1 MSSSVLDGRIV
12 KTPKGKIGST
22 ALIRRRKCS
31 WRDLLANY
39 TKEIKYFYFDCNY
52 TREGVHGDM
61 EQLFKIGASPQEYGY
76 FLNQPE
82 FKKNLTE
89 GEWNFI
95 APYYFA
101 STALNFR
108 VAVQKHNG
116 YIVEATAVEKGV
128 GRFPRSNA
136 ITKDILPVKP
146 GELYTFGNLTAF
158 NPDEVIMYQ
167 PIPKS
172 IVLKLPCAVSF
183 QFLAQAC
190 LNISK
195 ASGWNFGD
203 LLRSRMFYY
212 LSELLYRLPNNLI
225 SGSEL
230 DRILDD
236 TGTNVDLENQPGSSR
251 VKEGVASLEID
262 KVTTTERID
271 VPGLR
276 QLLKALLSTNTI
288 SMKAFAEILLPILIL
303 RRDEDMVSHIFQ
315 THGAESVGVK
325 WYIGL
330 LEIDLNKSLGYFFK
344 ADKDY
349 QYFCEKYESHATGPD
364 YIKHVRQFLIKGI
377 TTYLPIALTSQ
388 EAAALVAYTFQ
399 DGDITLELMQ
409 VLFPL
414 TCTRSDIEEQYEILY
429 GASVLDSQTRFAL
442 KDLVSFGFR
451 RNIHILALEA
461 VVENNF
467 EKASVLLPYTELALS
482 STQLQNLDL
491 GAFSPSYGNVWDIV
505 GKSQFSELL
514 RKVEEEARDPQCRR
528 NFFRVQDIIS
538 ISFRLRNFELMEFTF
553 DLVRA
558 HPQLYGR
565 GLGSLVMDYVHTMDL
580 PKSSLRIEGIFDQHL
595 EIDSGEAEKI
605 KPFHNLLI
613 SDLRNGQGS
622 STSFHVPPERLLH
635 SAIWARNHSLARHLI
650 AIGTKVD
657 EEDSLGESPIVT
669 AILEERDGEDHRIS
683 AELSSEIG
691 IFIQLLEAKA
701 DIRCLNELRIEMSN
715 DGIHMYRLHPDFLK
729 AAESIDK
736 VEIAKLWGSRFQ
748 RVFDDYDEIESNL
761 GDRGTAF
768 RVPPINNNPLPPT
781 FDQTTNERVFSK
793 LLIELGKPTW
803 DMSEAKKSFLPHRYS
818 VYDDIRAYFL
828 HRTTEYKRQH
838 HIKQIR
844 LFLQESKDWGNA
856 HEDPFIIKSSE
867 KMSHVHFG
875 SSITLLQYLAAF
887 GSIQLLQLFFCL
899 HPQEATAQLSQSY
912 PQFPSPLQL
921 AAACNYLDCVL
932 FLIDKG
938 SDPRE
943 TVCRTFWRT
952 GRFFEPKRKYIGG
965 GITPLHY
972 AVHNGNLEMA
982 MCFIE
987 HGASIHVRNLSAA
1000 EESRGMTRKLQS
1012 VNWEDD
1018 AVSALELA
1026 IKLGRRDFVA
1036 LFLISDKEAR
1046 SQALGMAKKH
1056 RQNHIVSLIVSTWGE
1071 DLFPPQSPR
1080 AQTPRAQKRTKL
1092 CSRDISTKN
1101 NQQRPIL
1108 PKGYN

>member
-1 MSSSVLDGRIV
+1 MSPSVLDGRIV

-22 ALIRRRKCS
+22 ALIRRRKHS

-39 TKEIKYFYFDCNY
+39 TKEIKYFYLDCDY

-61 EQLFKIGASPQEYGY
+61 EKLFKIGASPQEYGY

-89 GEWNFI
+89 REWNFI

-101 STALNFR
+101 SKALNFR
-108 VAVQKHNG
+108 VAIQKHNG
-116 YIVEATAVEKGV
+116 YIVEAAAVEKGV
-128 GRFPRSNA
+128 GRFPRSNI

-158 NPDEVIMYQ
+158 NPDEVILYQ

-172 IVLKLPCAVSF
+172 IVLKLQCAVSF
-183 QFLAQAC
+183 QFLVQAC

-203 LLRSRMFYY
+203 LLRSRMFYH

-230 DRILDD
+230 DRLLDD
-236 TGTNVDLENQPGSSR
+236 TSTNISLENQPRSSR
-251 VKEGVASLEID
+251 VEEDMALAEPDEATTPKKVEIPSAS
-262 KVTTTERID
+262 
-271 VPGLR
+271 LR
-276 QLLKALLSTNTI
+276 QLLKDLLSMNTI
-288 SMKAFAEILLPILIL
+288 SMKGFAENLLPIFIL
-303 RRDEDMVSHIFQ
+303 RRDEDMISHIFQ
-315 THGAESVGVK
+315 THGAESIEVK

-344 ADKDY
+344 IDKDY
-349 QYFCEKYESHATGPD
+349 EYFYSKHTPHSIGPD

-377 TTYLPIALTSQ
+377 TTYLPVALTSQ
-388 EAAALVAYTFQ
+388 EAAALVAYTLQ

-429 GASVLDSQTRFAL
+429 GASVLDSPTRFGL

-461 VVENNF
+461 VIENNF
-467 EKASVLLPYTELALS
+467 EKASVLLPHTELALS
-482 STQLQNLDL
+482 STQLQDLDL
-491 GAFSPSYGNVWDIV
+491 GAFSTSYGNAWDIV
-505 GKSQFSELL
+505 GKSQFSKLL
-514 RKVEEEARDPQCRR
+514 RKVEREARDPNCRR

-538 ISFRLRNFELMEFTF
+538 ISFRLRNFELMMFTF

-565 GLGSLVMDYVHTMDL
+565 GLESLIMESVHAMDL
-580 PKSSLRIEGIFDQHL
+580 PKSSLQIEGIFDQQL
-595 EIDSGEAEKI
+595 EIDGEEAEMI
-605 KPFHNLLI
+605 KLFQSLLT
-613 SDLRNGQGS
+613 SERRNGQGS
-622 STSFHVPPERLLH
+622 SIPSHVSPERLLH
-635 SAIWARNHSLARHLI
+635 SAIWARNHSLVRHLI
-650 AIGTKVD
+650 AIGTKLN

-669 AILEERDGEDHRIS
+669 AILEERDDGDHRTA
-683 AELSSEIG
+683 AELRSEIS
-691 IFIQLLEAKA
+691 IFIQLLEARA
-701 DIRCLNELRIEMSN
+701 DICCLNEFRTQISN
-715 DGIHMYRLHPDFLK
+715 DDMYRLHPDFLK
-729 AAESIDK
+729 AAENIDK

-748 RVFDDYDEIESNL
+748 RVFDYDDEIENNL
-761 GDRGTAF
+761 DDRGTVF
-768 RVPPINNNPLPPT
+768 RIPPVSNNPPPPT
-781 FDQTTNERVFSK
+781 FDQTTDERGLFELLVK
-793 LLIELGKPTW
+793 LPNSAWDIE
-803 DMSEAKKSFLPHRYS
+803 EEKKDLLPFWNCNSIYDGLRASFLR
-818 VYDDIRAYFL
+818 
-828 HRTTEYKRQH
+828 HRTKSQQKHHTE
-838 HIKQIR
+838 QIWH
-844 LFLQESKDWGNA
+844 LLQELKNRGNIQG
-856 HEDPFIIKSSE
+856 DPFIIE
-867 KMSHVHFG
+867 KDEKIAHVRFG
-875 SSITLLQYLAAF
+875 PSITLLQYLATL
-887 GSIQLLQLFFCL
+887 GSVQLLQSFFQL
-899 HPQEATAQLSQSY
+899 HPREATAQLSQSY

-943 TVCRTFWRT
+943 TVCLPFWKT
-952 GRFFEPKRKYIGG
+952 GYSFRPNRRYIGG

-982 MCFIE
+982 TCFIE
-987 HGASIHVRNLSAA
+987 HGASIYVRNLSAA
-1000 EESRGMTRKLQS
+1000 EESRGMTRKLQN
-1012 VNWEDD
+1012 VDWKGD

-1046 SQALGMAKKH
+1046 SQALELAQKH
-1056 RQNHIVSLIVSTWGE
+1056 RQNHIVSLILSTWGE
-1071 DLFPPQSPR
+1071 DLPPPQK
-1080 AQTPRAQKRTKL
+1080 PRAQKRTKPR
-1092 CSRDISTKN
+1092 SRDIFTKN
-1101 NQQRPIL
+1101 KQQCAIL
-1108 PKGYN
+1108 PKVYD